1 MNEQFLI
8 VVGLLAAIFLYKRW
22 KANRA
27 SSALKQLSRD
37 EIQLVDVRSEAE
49 YAGINAP
56 GSINIPVQSLM
67 AGNLI
72 GLDKS
77 KTLVV
82 YCASGMRSGSACL
95 WLKKQG
101 YTVLNAGTVGNV
113 IQHLPE

>member
-8 VVGLLAAIFLYKRW
+8 VISLLAAIFIYKKW

-27 SSALKQLSRD
+27 SHVLAQLSLD
-37 EIQLVDVRSEAE
+37 DIQLVDVRSEME
-49 YAGINAP
+49 YAGISAP
-56 GSINIPVQSLM
+56 GSINIPVQSLI
-67 AGNLI
+67 AGNTKK
-72 GLDKS
+72 LDKS